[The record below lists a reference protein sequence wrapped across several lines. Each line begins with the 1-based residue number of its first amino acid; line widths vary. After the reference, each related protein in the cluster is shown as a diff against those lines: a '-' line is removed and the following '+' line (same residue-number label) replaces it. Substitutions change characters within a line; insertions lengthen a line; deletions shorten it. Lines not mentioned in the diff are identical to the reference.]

1 MADLEMI
8 KGGDFL
14 FLSLPFFFI
23 SFFLLLSSQKW
34 RGRGSRGA
42 PLIFGVSAAFAT
54 INVGCPRP
62 RGISM
67 EPFQLFFQ
75 LL

>member
-14 FLSLPFFFI
+14 FLSLPFFFL

-42 PLIFGVSAAFAT
+42 PLFFGVYPVLHLPLST
-54 INVGCPRP
+54 WDGPVREG
-62 RGISM
+62 ST
-67 EPFQLFFQ
+67 
-75 LL
+75 